1 LLRRAPGMALSVK
14 DIIEAVIDPLA
25 MGDLG
30 ESVDAFRFERL
41 SPGSVLLDFGEGR
54 FRLDVVQIDD

>member
-1 LLRRAPGMALSVK
+1 MALSVN

-30 ESVDAFRFERL
+30 ESVNAFRFERL
-41 SPGSVLLDFGEGR
+41 SSGSLLLDFGEEGR

>member
-1 LLRRAPGMALSVK
+1 MLGGMALSAE
-14 DIIEAVIDPLA
+14 DIIEAVIDPVA

-41 SPGSVLLDFGEGR
+41 SPGSLLLDFGEEGR
-54 FRLDVVQIDD
+54 FRLDVIQIDD